1 MCFVPR
7 PSRTDDGRGCR
18 SVTPLALSCPRLT
31 CADAPSPAGGATEI
45 RLQHQQDQSE
55 TLGSDVLL
63 ESVSEPS
70 LPGAASMKSTSHK
83 FHMSSIAKRIET
95 WRDQTHISLQCLMHF

>member
-1 MCFVPR
+1 MRFVPR

-18 SVTPLALSCPRLT
+18 LCNTSRALVSTSDLCRRT
-31 CADAPSPAGGATEI
+31 QSSRWSNRDPAATS
-45 RLQHQQDQSE
+45 QQDQSE

-70 LPGAASMKSTSHK
+70 LPGAA
-83 FHMSSIAKRIET
+83 R
-95 WRDQTHISLQCLMHF
+95 